1 MLWAFKLSILLGSPY
16 EPTSEDNQFSLIKTI
31 RLQSVHRKENRMTAQ
46 FPERLHYQN
55 REYSM
60 CTNPLEKYFELT
72 GIRPKFVET
81 CTALWRGYVGKWVII
96 HERLYLIGIEGCLS
110 NGTSAFSSRSATLED
125 IFPGFPKRVFAHW
138 YTGTVRLPYG
148 NRLDYVH
155 GGYGSTYE
163 YDLMIEVSQGVIT
176 STTIREN
183 TVPEKTSFSF
193 EKIIERIESKEAVK
207 AQETQRDL
215 FL

>member
-1 MLWAFKLSILLGSPY
+1 MSPSGGTINSVLS
-16 EPTSEDNQFSLIKTI
+16 KTI
-31 RLQSVHRKENRMTAQ
+31 RFQSVYRREHPMTDQ

-60 CTNPLEKYFELT
+60 CTNPLEDYFELT

-81 CTALWRGYVGKWVII
+81 SSALWRGYEGKWVII
-96 HERLYLIGIEGCLS
+96 HDRLYLIGIDGCLS
-110 NGTSAFSSRSATLED
+110 NGTSAFSSRFATLED

-138 YTGTVRLPYG
+138 YTGTIRLPYG
-148 NRLDYVH
+148 NRLDYDH
-155 GGYGSTYE
+155 GEYGSSFE
-163 YDLMIEVSQGVIT
+163 YDLMIEVSKGVIT

-193 EKIIERIESKEAVK
+193 EKIIERIESKEALK
-207 AQETQRDL
+207 AQETQGDL